1 MSPLA
6 ASPHPTRATA
16 LAWPGGVIT
25 QRRPCHPSHPS
36 HRGSPEVSEAP
47 VPGTREKTSHRRL
60 RWPSPGAT
68 APCWLPGPCPLWA
81 AVGVGGERGL
91 GGRRQASERV
101 VATAGGGGGL
111 ACFSGSSP
119 AGRRAGQGCRA
130 WATHRDP
137 VCVVCRAAVPHHA
150 SSSPSYEATCRRPR
164 RSPSRP
170 RAGPGSAAGAL
181 PWQHKDS
188 GGVMVWPGLPLT
200 SVISWR
206 WWLSPL
212 PALPLGPFPSLG
224 RDAILRGGLRRPPSH
239 PLVLEGSLPT
249 K

>member
-1 MSPLA
+1 M
-6 ASPHPTRATA
+6 
-16 LAWPGGVIT
+16 
-25 QRRPCHPSHPS
+25 
-36 HRGSPEVSEAP
+36 
-47 VPGTREKTSHRRL
+47 PGTREKTSHRRL

-81 AVGVGGERGL
+81 AVGVGDERGL

-188 GGVMVWPGLPLT
+188 GGGDGVARAASDLRHLLALVALSSPCFATGALSKPGKRRDSQGRPSSASLAPP
-200 SVISWR
+200 R
-206 WWLSPL
+206 
-212 PALPLGPFPSLG
+212 LGGRFAYEINFPRG
-224 RDAILRGGLRRPPSH
+224 RRGTPCPVES
-239 PLVLEGSLPT
+239 S
-249 K
+249 

>member
-1 MSPLA
+1 MARRGHYAKTPMSPQ
-6 ASPHPTRATA
+6 SPQSPGK
-16 LAWPGGVIT
+16 PGGF
-25 QRRPCHPSHPS
+25 
-36 HRGSPEVSEAP
+36 RGSRAGDQGENLTQASEVAQSGCHSSMLAP
-47 VPGTREKTSHRRL
+47 WTL
-60 RWPSPGAT
+60 SP
-68 APCWLPGPCPLWA
+68 
-81 AVGVGGERGL
+81 L

-111 ACFSGSSP
+111 ACFSGTSP

-239 PLVLEGSLPT
+239 PLVLEGGLPT

>member
-1 MSPLA
+1 MSPQ
-6 ASPHPTRATA
+6 SPQSPGK
-16 LAWPGGVIT
+16 PGGF
-25 QRRPCHPSHPS
+25 
-36 HRGSPEVSEAP
+36 RGSGAGDQGENLTQASEVAQSGCHSSMLAP
-47 VPGTREKTSHRRL
+47 WTL
-60 RWPSPGAT
+60 SPLG
-68 APCWLPGPCPLWA
+68 C
-81 AVGVGGERGL
+81 GGGGGRERGL
-91 GGRRQASERV
+91 GGKWV
-101 VATAGGGGGL
+101 VTTAGGGGGL
-111 ACFSGSSP
+111 ACFSGTSP

-130 WATHRDP
+130 GATHRDP
-137 VCVVCRAAVPHHA
+137 VRVVCRAAVPHHA
-150 SSSPSYEATCRRPR
+150 SSSPSYEATC
-164 RSPSRP
+164 RP

-224 RDAILRGGLRRPPSH
+224 RDAILRGGLCRPPSH
-239 PLVLEGSLPT
+239 PLVLEGGLPT